1 MKDKLVAR
9 LSSHLKTSSNG
20 GGDRQKESS
29 SGDGR
34 RGRGHGKVCG
44 TSSGGHGGSRGSGNA
59 RNHGRGNVGRGSGG
73 GSSDVTKDEC
83 HYCGKKGHWA
93 RECKKKK
100 RDEEVHTAQV
110 EEEDE
115 PSLFMAITTVIE
127 PITVQAHPATV
138 HFEENKLFVQ
148 LGEKGSGDS
157 ARWILDSGVTNHM
170 TRVHAVFSE
179 INLRVHG
186 VVQFGDGS
194 LGNIEGCGT
203 ILIKCKTKVASSSCI
218 GGGGVQNCVERWLP
232 QVVGW
237 GRDIGGQGEVCVE
250 QAIHSLPR
258 H

>member
-20 GGDRQKESS
+20 GSDRQKESS

-44 TSSGGHGGSRGSGNA
+44 TSSGGHGGSHGSGNA

-115 PSLFMAITTVIE
+115 PSLFMASTTVIE

-157 ARWILDSGVTNHM
+157 ARWILDSRVTNHM

-194 LGNIEGCGT
+194 LGNIEGRGT
-203 ILIKCKTKVASSSCI
+203 ILIKCKTKVASSSGI

-250 QAIHSLPR
+250 QAIYSLPR